1 MTLQLNE
8 LSDDFDRSSA
18 PVGPVTVAFRS
29 GVYRNYLKRLF
40 DMSAV
45 IASGLVVG
53 PLILVL
59 AALVACDG
67 SNPFYWNDRVG
78 RGGRTFHML
87 KLRTMV
93 PNAEKQLESYLARNA
108 EARLEWNSTQKL
120 KSDPRIT
127 RLGKFLRKTS
137 LDELPQLWNV
147 LIGDMSLVGPR
158 PMMPSQRPLYH
169 GLAYYNLRPGITG
182 IWQVSERNESAF
194 SKRAEFDT
202 EYDEILSFR
211 KDLGLLWS
219 TVRVVLK
226 GTGY

>member
-18 PVGPVTVAFRS
+18 PVGPVKIAYRS
-29 GVYRNYLKRLF
+29 GIYRNYCKRPF
-40 DMSAV
+40 DILAV
-45 IASGLVVG
+45 LVGSVIVG
-53 PLILVL
+53 PLILL
-59 AALVACDG
+59 IAIIVAFDG
-67 SNPFYWNDRVG
+67 SNPFYWNERVG
-78 RGGRTFHML
+78 RGGRTFRML

-93 PNAEKQLESYLARNA
+93 PDADRQLEAYLSRDA

-127 RLGKFLRKTS
+127 WLGRFLRKTS

-182 IWQVSERNESAF
+182 TWQVSDRNESAF
-194 SKRAEFDT
+194 SKRADFDT
-202 EYDEILSFR
+202 EYDETLSMR
-211 KDLGLLWS
+211 NDLWLLWS
-219 TVRVVLK
+219 TVWVVLK